1 MSTAPDMMQTETQS
15 STDTQPQR
23 PHVQH
28 AHSSSI
34 NSPLVDLP
42 ENRKNR
48 KRNLSVKDKP
58 IASVDFKDDHS
69 DWPYELVLV
78 RHGQSE
84 GNEAV
89 ARSKLGDLSAYTPD
103 FQKKH
108 SSSYRLTD
116 KGIEQAKVTGKFL
129 REKIGDQYDRYY
141 TSEYVRAM
149 ETAALLELPS
159 AQWYT
164 EITLRERDKGLLDNV
179 SWIERN
185 EKYGDEM
192 RRRKRDAFFW
202 APPGGES
209 LAQICQRIDHT
220 MTTLRRDCSKKKVII
235 VCHGEIMW
243 GFRVRLERLSQIRF
257 HQMTSSDDLRDKI
270 HNTQI
275 LQYTRVHPKTGE
287 IYPVFKFMR
296 SICPWKPEYGSE
308 EWLEFERPTYSNEDL
323 MHSVQTV
330 PRYVNNNAPPESE
343 EDVDY

>member
-192 RRRKRDAFFW
+192 RRRKRDA
-202 APPGGES
+202 
-209 LAQICQRIDHT
+209 
-220 MTTLRRDCSKKKVII
+220 
-235 VCHGEIMW
+235 
-243 GFRVRLERLSQIRF
+243 
-257 HQMTSSDDLRDKI
+257 
-270 HNTQI
+270 
-275 LQYTRVHPKTGE
+275 
-287 IYPVFKFMR
+287 
-296 SICPWKPEYGSE
+296 
-308 EWLEFERPTYSNEDL
+308 
-323 MHSVQTV
+323 
-330 PRYVNNNAPPESE
+330 
-343 EDVDY
+343 